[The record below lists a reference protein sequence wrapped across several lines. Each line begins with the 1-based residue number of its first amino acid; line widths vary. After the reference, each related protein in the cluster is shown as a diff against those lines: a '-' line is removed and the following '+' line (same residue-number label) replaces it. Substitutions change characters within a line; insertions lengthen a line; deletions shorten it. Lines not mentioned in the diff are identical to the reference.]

1 MEENHY
7 REAVCPACGIIDR
20 FGDKWSLRIL
30 VLLQKNGTMR
40 FNELMRNVPNISQKM
55 LTTALKKLEADML
68 VNRKLYPEIP
78 PKVEYSLT
86 PLGESLGIIQWA
98 LEHSDE
104 ILKHRNKL
112 ESIKKKQDS

>member
-1 MEENHY
+1 MVFKNTGLI
-7 REAVCPACGIIDR
+7 A
-20 FGDKWSLRIL
+20 
-30 VLLQKNGTMR
+30 KNGTMR

-86 PLGESLGIIQWA
+86 PLGESLMLPLDGIIQWA